1 MGRMP
6 KMVISYRRAD
16 SQDIAMRIRDRLA
29 ARYGKRSVFTDIDSI
44 PLGRDFLRHIN
55 SELSTSDV
63 LLAVVGPRW
72 IRGGGEQGQ
81 GIGEET
87 DYVRIEVEGAL
98 KRDMPVIPI
107 LVGGAK
113 MPKPA
118 ELPEGLRAFAYR
130 NAAAVDSGVNFQND
144 MDRLIR
150 SLDEE
155 FAARSG
161 GQPPT
166 ATEATAEP
174 PHEQAAVERRRS
186 DRGSVVTQT
195 VDAFRTA
202 RDSVPAVGF
211 AIGAAGVAALAALA
225 IAPFGYARAAGI

>member
-1 MGRMP
+1 
-6 KMVISYRRAD
+6 
-16 SQDIAMRIRDRLA
+16 
-29 ARYGKRSVFTDIDSI
+29 
-44 PLGRDFLRHIN
+44 
-55 SELSTSDV
+55 

-81 GIGEET
+81 GIEEET

-107 LVGGAK
+107 LVSGAK

-118 ELPEGLRAFAYR
+118 ELPEGLRPFAYR

-155 FAARSG
+155 FATRSG
-161 GQPPT
+161 GQPAT
-166 ATEATAEP
+166 ATEAPSEP
-174 PHEQAAVERRRS
+174 PAVERRSS
-186 DRGSVVTQT
+186 DRRSIVTQS
-195 VDAFRTA
+195 VDGFRIV
-202 RDSVPAVGF
+202 RNSVPAVGF
-211 AIGAAGVAALAALA
+211 AIGAAAVAAL
-225 IAPFGYARAAGI
+225 